1 MKTPEIKGKSVLIL
15 GYGREGKS
23 IHRWL
28 MTHYPDMRVG
38 IADRRVKTDS
48 TTGEIDNGAAV
59 YNGEGY
65 LFHLDEYDT
74 VVRSPGISPYLP
86 EVSEYIKKG
95 GHVTSATNIF
105 FSLVRGTTIGI
116 TGTKGKSTTSSL
128 IAHILSSAIKDVR
141 LAGNIG
147 EPMLDS
153 LDTADAN
160 TVFVLELSS
169 HQLLDCRY
177 SPHIAVMLGIVSEHL
192 DYYPDFL
199 SYVNAKG
206 NITRHQVAGDYF
218 VYNPTHTY
226 VREIAKT
233 TAANHVRFGADKTS
247 ELQTYIQRGIIMVNA
262 KDGESPVINLADVP
276 LLGNVENVLA
286 AVTVAQLM
294 DVPVISIA
302 AAITPFQSLP
312 HRLEYVGEYRGVRFY
327 NDSLAT
333 IPQATVHALEALGPD
348 VVTLL
353 AGGYDRSVDFTEL
366 GAYLRSHF
374 VPTLILFP
382 DTGEKIWE
390 AIGEVQQDYPIQKFE
405 VSSMEEAVRLAY
417 KHTPQGKICLL
428 SPASAS
434 YNMFRDY
441 EDRGNQFKT
450 AVRELGTPR

>member
-1 MKTPEIKGKSVLIL
+1 MKTPEIKGTSVLIL

-28 MTHYPDMRVG
+28 MTHYPDIRVD
-38 IADRRVKTDS
+38 IADRRVKTELMS
-48 TTGEIDNGAAV
+48 GEIYKGAVV

-74 VVRSPGISPYLP
+74 VIRSPGISPYLP
-86 EVSEYIKKG
+86 EVAAFIKKG

-105 FSLVRGTTIGI
+105 FSLTRGTTIGI

-128 IAHILSSAIKDVR
+128 IAHILSSTIKDVR

-153 LDTADAN
+153 LDTANAD

-169 HQLLDCRY
+169 HQLFDCRY

-199 SYVNAKG
+199 SYANAKG
-206 NITRHQVAGDYF
+206 NITRHQASSDYF
-218 VYNPTHTY
+218 VYNPIHTF

-233 TAANHVRFGADKTS
+233 TVATHVRFGADKAS
-247 ELQTYIQRGIIMVNA
+247 ELHTYIQRGIIMVNA
-262 KDGESPVINLADVP
+262 GGVESPVINLTDVP

-286 AVTVAQLM
+286 AVTVAHLM
-294 DVPVISIA
+294 DVPVVSIA

-312 HRLEYVGEYRGVRFY
+312 HRLEYAGEYQGVRFY

-353 AGGYDRSVDFTEL
+353 VGGYDRNLDFTEL
-366 GAYLRSHF
+366 GAYIRSHF
-374 VPTLILFP
+374 IPTLILFP
-382 DTGEKIWE
+382 DTGEKIWS
-390 AIGEVQQDYPIQKFE
+390 AIGEVQKDYTIQKFE
-405 VSSMEEAVRLAY
+405 VGSMEEAVRLAY
-417 KHTPQGKICLL
+417 EHTPKGKICLL

-441 EDRGNQFKT
+441 EDRGNQFK
-450 AVRELGTPR
+450 ALVRKLGTLR